1 MKTRKLLGSL
11 LPSLAALMLSAG
23 VAAATPRE
31 PQVLP
36 TVGDAY
42 AASYDAVWDATL
54 KSLGVLRLP
63 VADKA
68 AGRIETEEF
77 PFVFVVGGSHT
88 GNTQVIWITMR
99 ISVSRAADNRTLVQ
113 VETRINNALLAGFTP
128 GPTNNPW
135 ADLFARIRA
144 NLGIRG

>member
-1 MKTRKLLGSL
+1 MKTRMPVRSLLLGVATL
-11 LPSLAALMLSAG
+11 TLSVG
-23 VAAATPRE
+23 VSVATARE
-31 PQVLP
+31 PLVLP
-36 TVGDAY
+36 PVGDAY

-54 KSLGVLRLP
+54 KSLGVLKLP

-68 AGRIETEEF
+68 GGRIETEEF
-77 PFVFVVGGSHT
+77 PFAYVVGGSQG

-113 VETRINNALLAGFTP
+113 VEPRINYALLAGFTP

-135 ADLFARIRA
+135 GDLFARIRDR
-144 NLGIRG
+144 LGVRH